1 VRVALLFPRNATVDN
16 VLLKAVHVYNSYE
29 LACAAATTA
38 TTATAATG
46 GGGGGGGDSVG
57 DVSGTVSAMEG
68 ADQDQH
74 QQQHQQQGTDRVNA
88 EAEATAGAAAGAE
101 AGLDSANSTNTATTG
116 IVQRPGA
123 GEGLVSPAV
132 THVVIPPQQQQQ
144 QQLCKHQRSAAV
156 RLSEPPPRL
165 PQLLV
170 ANAVLI
176 DVNDK
181 AKGRFGKM
189 LDKKYVLHSVI
200 LLCWLELNISL
211 HDWFV
216 LFCFLLFAFY
226 VFCFRE
232 TVGSLMDESTNECH
246 LIVQE
251 RCKDIP
257 YIASLLG
264 TLFTATENFSHCFFI
279 CFWLT
284 FFHFSLSIFFC

>member
-1 VRVALLFPRNATVDN
+1 VRIALLFPRNATVDN

-29 LACAAATTA
+29 LACVAA

-57 DVSGTVSAMEG
+57 DVSGTVSAIEG
-68 ADQDQH
+68 GDGSADQNQQH
-74 QQQHQQQGTDRVNA
+74 QRQHQQQGTDRVNA
-88 EAEATAGAAAGAE
+88 EAEATAGM
-101 AGLDSANSTNTATTG
+101 DSADSTNTATTG

-132 THVVIPPQQQQQ
+132 TPVVIPPQQQQQ
-144 QQLCKHQRSAAV
+144 QQQQLCKQQQSPAV
-156 RLSEPPPRL
+156 RLAEPPSRL

-200 LLCWLELNISL
+200 LLC
-211 HDWFV
+211 
-216 LFCFLLFAFY
+216 
-226 VFCFRE
+226 
-232 TVGSLMDESTNECH
+232 
-246 LIVQE
+246 
-251 RCKDIP
+251 
-257 YIASLLG
+257 
-264 TLFTATENFSHCFFI
+264 
-279 CFWLT
+279 
-284 FFHFSLSIFFC
+284 